1 VINLPIHSISLEDL
15 LKEIGVQKIK
25 YSGYNIMGS
34 CPFHKDNH
42 PSFGIHQYSMI
53 YNCYS
58 CKRRGPLAKLLM
70 EVTGKSIGWCLKY
83 VLNYVRNGLSLDDL
97 TNRLVLKEEK
107 WEDIIKDVD
116 IEHRKFCPQLLEK
129 GFFEESLKVWS
140 IGYDK
145 EKRAAVIYWKNKFG
159 KVVGRQ
165 HKFFNT
171 ENRFYKEADT
181 GNFLFGEDKVI
192 GDSVIVVESELDCV
206 WAWQHNLFNVV
217 AIGGTPSK
225 EQIKKLRN
233 YREIILWL
241 DNDNPGI
248 WSSRMINYSLKK
260 TNQIY
265 TVNYLSDKKDLG
277 EMDMEEIWN
286 TWRTRHLVLVTEIGE
301 L

>member
-1 VINLPIHSISLEDL
+1 
-15 LKEIGVQKIK
+15 
-25 YSGYNIMGS
+25 
-34 CPFHKDNH
+34 
-42 PSFGIHQYSMI
+42 
-53 YNCYS
+53 
-58 CKRRGPLAKLLM
+58 
-70 EVTGKSIGWCLKY
+70 
-83 VLNYVRNGLSLDDL
+83 
-97 TNRLVLKEEK
+97 
-107 WEDIIKDVD
+107 
-116 IEHRKFCPQLLEK
+116 
-129 GFFEESLKVWS
+129 
-140 IGYDK
+140 
-145 EKRAAVIYWKNKFG
+145 
-159 KVVGRQ
+159 VVGRQ